1 MTSLFAKTSIAAALL
16 ALAAGLAP
24 SAAANGVKRLYAL
37 DCGRQIGKDQ
47 SRWTPDINAGKA
59 VEFSNNCYII
69 QHERGTLLWETG
81 LPDSVAAA
89 KDGLTTANG
98 AIVMFRDKT
107 LMAQLAALGLKPDQ
121 IDIVAVS
128 HAHGDHVGN
137 LKAFAKSKI
146 LMQKAEVEFAK
157 KMVPVPIAPGQNV
170 VPLSGDHD
178 VFGDGSVTIIS
189 TPGHTPGH
197 QSLLV
202 KLPKTGA
209 VILSG
214 DLVHLQ
220 LSWEKKLVPAFNF
233 DKNASAASIERVA
246 QLLTQHKA
254 QLWIGHD
261 KANTMKVARAPQF
274 HE

>member
-1 MTSLFAKTSIAAALL
+1 MKISKTLLAAALL
-16 ALAAGLAP
+16 ALAAGMATP
-24 SAAANGVKRLYAL
+24 SEAAGIKRLYAL

-47 SRWTPDINAGKA
+47 SRWTPEINVGQPF
-59 VEFSNNCYII
+59 ELSNNCYLI
-69 QHERGTLLWETG
+69 QHERGTMLWETG
-81 LPDSVAAA
+81 VPDSVAAA
-89 KDGLTTANG
+89 KDGITVANG

-107 LMAQLAALGLKPDQ
+107 LAAQLDSLGVKPDQ

-146 LMQKAEVEFAK
+146 LMQKAEYEFAI
-157 KMVPVPIAPGQNV
+157 KMIPNPIAPGQTIV
-170 VPLSGDHD
+170 QLQGDHD
-178 VFGDGSVTIIS
+178 LFGDGSVTIIS

-209 VILSG
+209 LILSG

-220 LSWEKKLVPAFNF
+220 LSWEKKIVPAFNF
-233 DKNASAASIERVA
+233 DKNASLASIARVQ
-246 QLLTQHKA
+246 QLMTQHNA

-261 KANTMKVARAPQF
+261 KANTAKVDRAPKF
-274 HE
+274 YE

>member
-1 MTSLFAKTSIAAALL
+1 MTIAKILLVPALL
-16 ALAAGLAP
+16 AIAAGVAAP
-24 SAAANGVKRLYAL
+24 ADAAGIKRLYAL

-47 SRWTPDINAGKA
+47 SRWTPDINVGQP
-59 VEFSNNCYII
+59 VEFSNNCYVI

-81 LPDSVAAA
+81 LPDSVAEA

-107 LMAQLAALGLKPDQ
+107 LAAQLESLGLKPDQ
-121 IDIVAVS
+121 IDIVAIS
-128 HAHGDHVGN
+128 HSHGDHIGN
-137 LKAFAKSKI
+137 LKMFTKSKI
-146 LMQKAEVEFAK
+146 LMQKAEVEFAM
-157 KMVPVPIAPGQNV
+157 KMIPNPIAPGQTITQ
-170 VPLSGDHD
+170 LEGDHD

-209 VILSG
+209 LILSG

-220 LSWEKKLVPAFNF
+220 LSWEKKIVPAFNF
-233 DKNASAASIERVA
+233 DKNASAASIERVG
-246 QLLTQHKA
+246 QLMTQHSA

-261 KANTMKVARAPQF
+261 KANTAKVDRAPKF
-274 HE
+274 YE